1 MSNALKSTME
11 ELEPQFEKATQNKLA
26 ITFGAAAELKTSI
39 DKGAAIDAAI
49 LTAEVTDTLIKE
61 GKKLTAAGRTD
72 IARSGAGVAARKGA
86 PKIDISTTEA
96 FKHALLEAKSIAY
109 VGAGATA
116 PYILSLFDRLGIAD
130 QVKPKLKPQPTSNP
144 AAKAVANG
152 EAELGITQISREDP
166 PLCGR
171 RAGRTDTAG
180 NPALHRLSGRSRG
193 QHQGRRC
200 RPGLDQV
207 LDHAGRHRGAQ
218 GQGFEFGVEGTRAFR
233 EVGMKRND
241 FPASSRPK
249 RRDPYAVSS
258 RSVQSRIGCE
268 VWVRRFGRDDL
279 HAVAGRFNSA

>member
-1 MSNALKSTME
+1 MRTLAAIAIAAGLSILSFFGAGAAAAAEIKVLVSNALKTTME

-26 ITFGAAAELKTSI
+26 ITFGAAAELKTAI

-61 GKKLTAAGRTD
+61 GKLTAAGRTD

-152 EAELGITQISREDP
+152 EAELGITQISEI
-166 PLCGR
+166 L
-171 RAGRTDTAG
+171 
-180 NPALHRLSGRSRG
+180 
-193 QHQGRRC
+193 
-200 RPGLDQV
+200 
-207 LDHAGRHRGAQ
+207 
-218 GQGFEFGVEGTRAFR
+218 
-233 EVGMKRND
+233 
-241 FPASSRPK
+241 
-249 RRDPYAVSS
+249 PYAGAELVGPIPPEIQLYT
-258 RSVQSRIGCE
+258 VYPA
-268 VWVRRFGRDDL
+268 
-279 HAVAGRFNSA
+279 AVAANTKEGDAARALIKFLTTPAAVAVLKAKGLSPG